1 LVTQV
6 PILRILIYAL
16 TRDLARRWERAL
28 NATALEGG
36 AQMAAKGR
44 KMDIIIFKK

>member
-6 PILRILIYAL
+6 PIVRNLVYAL
-16 TRDLARRWERAL
+16 TRDLARRGRRAL

-36 AQMAAKGR
+36 AKMAAKSR
-44 KMDIIIFKK
+44 KINIIIKK